1 MWNLFVQVIIA
12 GVVIKVRGDRNCSID
27 HNGFPNDACTF
38 DLRMRG
44 AQPAQSDQYY
54 CTGYRVTED
63 ILGHPANSTAEGYIV
78 KYEALADANTAH
90 HILVFGCKSL
100 RKDINSFWQ
109 CGYVCEGDQII
120 FAWAKNA
127 PPLTLPKGPDT
138 SGIRLFITEQRQ
150 KFISGIYLLLS
161 YGVTIPEQ
169 TEKFHI
175 DSSCRFNW
183 RDSIVPF
190 GFRTHAHSLGRV
202 ISGYRV
208 NSGEYDLIGKGNPQ
222 WPQAFYPVKGDI
234 AINPGDILAAR
245 CTYNSTGRGRAT
257 YIGSTS
263 EDEMC
268 NFYIMYYMNATLE
281 SQRGVDT
288 CEGNT
293 VSWVFDN
300 IPTDS
305 DTPLPFNPAL
315 EDVAM
320 GHHHHHAMTGGG
332 DKEEGK
338 PAGGLDKISPPGN
351 TIVAQPGGKTKDI
364 GNNLLKSSNNG
375 DGLNKNGFKLPSK
388 GSVAGFDN
396 DFGDR
401 FDVGK
406 DRFGLSSVNERD
418 YNVGNR
424 RPYFLDYPSY
434 EDYDYDA
441 MRQRG
446 RNRLKNPQY
455 DWYGA
460 VDNLGF
466 SDFPKGSLPKLSRNR
481 NKNFNNKY
489 DEYATREA
497 LDRKSGTFGSLAGS
511 KPHLSTGRK
520 PGPVAFQSVVGGSVM
535 SGVALDPTLGLEFVS
550 GVETVTVGQVGGL
563 AIGKEGELFYLPH
576 GLTVDSRGNIWV
588 TDVALHQV
596 FRIPAGQEPGKEKV
610 DMTLG
615 VQFEPGSD
623 KEHFCKPTDV
633 AVLQSGEFFVADG
646 YCNSRIMKFDENGY
660 FMQQFGS
667 ASYRRGGGLLFA
679 VNGPSLGSGSPAT
692 QGFTIDIN
700 TGNLLSMWNRPD
712 TGLSHPHDVTV
723 DTRDHVVYVGELNPS
738 KIWTF
743 RMDSA
748 LYAANKTVTNS
759 GSQLPSVVVNA
770 GSSTGV
776 SGQYGSSD
784 HSSGTL
790 VQSNSG
796 QQVDTASTGTSDPVL
811 PGSGSSVISEKVKA
825 SDSSEGLQSNMG
837 SVLVK
842 TAEIT
847 NTEEDMGPSLI
858 IGALLVVPVVLLIV
872 ITVLVRLYHTGQL
885 DRCCRRRGRKPIFNL
900 GNFLNSHKGFDPL
913 STEDDDHDIDN
924 ALDDSDNEEFSITRK
939 A

>member
-127 PPLTLPKGPDT
+127 PPLTLPKDVGQHIGHGTNIHYIVIQIHYAVPLQSPDT

-364 GNNLLKSSNNG
+364 G
-375 DGLNKNGFKLPSK
+375 
-388 GSVAGFDN
+388 
-396 DFGDR
+396 
-401 FDVGK
+401 
-406 DRFGLSSVNERD
+406 
-418 YNVGNR
+418 
-424 RPYFLDYPSY
+424 
-434 EDYDYDA
+434 
-441 MRQRG
+441 
-446 RNRLKNPQY
+446 
-455 DWYGA
+455 
-460 VDNLGF
+460 
-466 SDFPKGSLPKLSRNR
+466 
-481 NKNFNNKY
+481 
-489 DEYATREA
+489 
-497 LDRKSGTFGSLAGS
+497 
-511 KPHLSTGRK
+511 
-520 PGPVAFQSVVGGSVM
+520 
-535 SGVALDPTLGLEFVS
+535 VALDPTLGLEFVS

-563 AIGKEGELFYLPH
+563 AIGKEGELFVFHRGENIWTSFSFDMSNKYTERNRPIEVDTILILHRNGSLKHSFGKNWFYLPH

-667 ASYRRGGGLLFA
+667 ASYRRGGDGFPAPGTFSLPHGLALAEDKGQLCVADRENGRIQCFDLQGNFIRQIHPPQFGAALYALEYCPNHGGLLFA

-872 ITVLVRLYHTGQL
+872 ITVLVRLYHTG
-885 DRCCRRRGRKPIFNL
+885 RIVGKRK
-900 GNFLNSHKGFDPL
+900 
-913 STEDDDHDIDN
+913 STPPQ
-924 ALDDSDNEEFSITRK
+924 DSNEQVSCE
-939 A
+939 